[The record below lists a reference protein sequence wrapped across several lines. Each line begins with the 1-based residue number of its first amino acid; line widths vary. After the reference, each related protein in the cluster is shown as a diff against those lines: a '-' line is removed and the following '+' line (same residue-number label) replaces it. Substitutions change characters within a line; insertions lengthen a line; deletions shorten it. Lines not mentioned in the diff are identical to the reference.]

1 MNDPRA
7 SRKRPLLAAG
17 LALALGACATAPSN
31 REPPAATASPEPSPA
46 TASEPTRDTHPTA
59 VDGAAAQDS
68 ATVTPVRP
76 DAPPRHTVVPRSY
89 PEPAT
94 PAGLPMASADPSTMV
109 AHFINVG
116 QGDAILLEFS
126 CGAVLI
132 DTGGERTTR
141 ARGSDLL
148 RSYLE
153 EFFGRRHDL
162 SRTLDL
168 VVLSH
173 PHSDHTDGAS
183 ALVEA
188 DPAFDVLNLLDDG
201 EPGSHDSGRKGQL
214 ALQRYVAE
222 NEGGYVGLSESD
234 VKNVSGVSNAVIDPV
249 DCRRAGGIDPKI
261 VALWGRV
268 DLDVGWAN
276 DRNNDSVVV
285 RVDFGKASF
294 LFVGDMEH
302 QGLSAM
308 LESYEADPRIFDVD
322 VLKVGHHGSMNA
334 TTPDFVR
341 ATSPKIAVIQAGD
354 TAFINEPHNAYVYGH
369 PNRAAIRMLLAD
381 DGGVSTAREPTQVRV
396 GIKGKGLGADA
407 PPPQFTRMR
416 LDKAIYSNSWD
427 GNIAV
432 VAQADGTL
440 EVETEY

>member
-1 MNDPRA
+1 MNDLPVF
-7 SRKRPLLAAG
+7 RKRPLVTAG
-17 LALALGACATAPSN
+17 LVLALGACATAPADRGHPAPATSSEPVTAPVPS
-31 REPPAATASPEPSPA
+31 RETAGPRTEAEAPPAQ
-46 TASEPTRDTHPTA
+46 H
-59 VDGAAAQDS
+59 S
-68 ATVTPVRP
+68 AIVAPVRP
-76 DAPPRHTVVPRSY
+76 DAPPRNAIVPRSY

-94 PAGLPMASADPSTMV
+94 PAGLPMARADPSTMV

-132 DTGGERTTR
+132 DTGGERTSR

-162 SRTLDL
+162 SRTIDL

-183 ALVEA
+183 VLVEA
-188 DPAFDVLNLLDDG
+188 EPAFDVLNLLDDG

-234 VKNVSGVSNAVIDPV
+234 VKTVSGVSNAVIDPV
-249 DCRRAGGIDPKI
+249 DCRPSGGIDPNI

-285 RVDFGKASF
+285 RVDFGRASF

-308 LESYEADPRIFDVD
+308 LESYEADPSIFDVD

-381 DGGVSTAREPTQVRV
+381 DGGVSMAREPTQVRV
-396 GIKGKGLGADA
+396 GIKGKGVGADA

-432 VAQADGTL
+432 VANADGTL
-440 EVETEY
+440 QVETEY

>member
-1 MNDPRA
+1 MNAPHA
-7 SRKRPLLAAG
+7 YRKRHLIAAG
-17 LALALGACATAPSN
+17 LALALGACATAPADRGHS
-31 REPPAATASPEPSPA
+31 TAGTSPEPAPAPTDDAASPDSRVDA
-46 TASEPTRDTHPTA
+46 APAQESA
-59 VDGAAAQDS
+59 VVA
-68 ATVTPVRP
+68 PVRP
-76 DAPPRHTVVPRSY
+76 DAPPRNAIVPHGY

-94 PAGLPMASADPSTMV
+94 PAGLPMARADPSTMV

-132 DTGGERTTR
+132 DTGGERTSR
-141 ARGSDLL
+141 ASGSDLL

-183 ALVEA
+183 VLVDAE
-188 DPAFDVLNLLDDG
+188 PAFDVLNLLDDG

-234 VKNVSGVSNAVIDPV
+234 VKTVSGVSNGVIDPV
-249 DCRRAGGIDPKI
+249 DCRPSGGVDPDI

-308 LESYEADPRIFDVD
+308 LESYEADQRIFDVD

-381 DGGVSTAREPTQVRV
+381 DGGVSMARDPIQVRV

-407 PPPQFTRMR
+407 PPPQFTRIR

-432 VAQADGTL
+432 VANADGSL
-440 EVETEY
+440 QVETEY